1 MITRRQW
8 AASVAGAAGA
18 LSLSGTAA
26 GQDYKVGK
34 GTIKLGVASYS
45 FRKFPRAKAIQMTK
59 EIGTPYIN
67 IKSFHLPVESTPEQI
82 DQARKEFEDAGLKI
96 VGGGTIRFEK
106 YDEAEVRHAFEYGK
120 RAGMPLL
127 VVMPDRETL
136 PKLEKFVKEYDI
148 KIAVHNHGPEDKNF
162 PTPQSALKIVKNMD
176 PRCGLCI
183 DIGHTARTGVDV
195 VESIAEAGSRVLDM
209 HTKDL
214 RDFKE
219 KDSQCRL
226 RRRENALSGDFPAA
240 REDRLSGLLQ
250 SGIRDSRYRSDA
262 GHAAQLFVYAGRAG
276 GSGLSGVEGVRR
288 VGDPLVSARGACDR
302 VISR

>member
-18 LSLSGTAA
+18 LSLAA
-26 GQDYKVGK
+26 TSQAQDYKVGK

-45 FRKFPRAKAIQMTK
+45 FRKFPRAQAIQMTK

-67 IKSFHLPVESTPEQI
+67 IKSFHLPLESTPEEI
-82 DQARKEFEDAGLKI
+82 DQARKEFENAGLKI

-106 YDEAEVRHAFEYGK
+106 YDEAEIRHAFEYGK

-127 VVMPDRETL
+127 VVMPNRDVL
-136 PKLEKFVKEYDI
+136 PKLEKFVKEYNI

-162 PTPQSALKIVKNMD
+162 PTPQSALKIVKDMD

-195 VESIAEAGSRVLDM
+195 VESIAEAGPRLLDM

-219 KDSQCRL
+219 KNSQCDC
-226 RRRENALSGDFPAA
+226 GDGKMPFPAIFQQLVKIGYQGYCNLEYEINDNNPMPGMQ
-240 REDRLSGLLQ
+240 RSFSYMRGVLKGL
-250 SGIRDSRYRSDA
+250 G
-262 GHAAQLFVYAGRAG
+262 YAESKA
-276 GSGLSGVEGVRR
+276 
-288 VGDPLVSARGACDR
+288 
-302 VISR
+302 